1 MLTPI
6 RPLKRNLVL
15 VFPALNPATN
25 PAPQAQGLLSFH
37 RPRHATPSKYLEI
50 NIGAF
55 PPAETPTNGEPVCLS
70 ESSETL
76 EILFQLVYP
85 RRYPLLETLDFDALM
100 LLADAAEKYEVFPA
114 IYACR
119 SEFRN
124 FLQTNSK
131 SVLAFAAMHDYRE
144 LVIRLAPTMLDLS
157 IPELVNIL
165 PNNLFKPVFIMNPT
179 STQLNKPRKM
189 FPNTIVETIPNGTDL
204 YYGHYL
210 KSWTNRVS

>member
-1 MLTPI
+1 MHSSVSKTPDSDVEI
-6 RPLKRNLVL
+6 VSKDNV
-15 VFPALNPATN
+15 VFYL
-25 PAPQAQGLLSFH
+25 H
-37 RPRHATPSKYLEI
+37 KKYLEI

-76 EILFQLVYP
+76 EILFQFVYP

-100 LLADAAEKYEVFPA
+100 LLADAAEKYEVFPL

-119 SEFRN
+119 SEFRCVYNMASSLPCTSNHSVLIRN

-165 PNNLFKPVFIMNPT
+165 PNNLLKPCV
-179 STQLNKPRKM
+179 
-189 FPNTIVETIPNGTDL
+189 
-204 YYGHYL
+204 
-210 KSWTNRVS
+210 